1 MTKVFVS
8 IGECMVELAPQPAG
22 LYAVGFAG
30 DTFNTAFYARR
41 CLSED
46 WSVAYFTAV
55 GQDDVSDRMLAFM
68 QGAGVATPDVLRLP
82 ERTVGLYMI
91 SLKGAERSFSY
102 WRSQSA
108 AKCLADDPTRLE
120 QALSSAKVAYF
131 SGITLA
137 ILDPAARQRLLAAL
151 SKARGRG
158 VTIVFDPNLRP
169 RLWASGQEMCAAIM
183 AAAAVSDIVLPSHAD
198 EALHFGDADPS
209 ATLQRYGAAGV
220 PTVVVKDGA
229 ATILASHEGQVAT
242 YTPPPVSDIVD
253 TTAAGDSFNGGY
265 LAARLAGQ
273 TPQAAA
279 GLAAALAS
287 FVVEHTGAIV
297 SSDNFR
303 AFQSHY
309 RLER

>member
-1 MTKVFVS
+1 MNPISKGNPALTKVFVS

-41 CLSED
+41 CLSEE

-120 QALSSAKVAYF
+120 QALSLAKVAYF

-183 AAAAVSDIVLPSHAD
+183 AAAAVADIVLPSHED
-198 EALHFGDADPS
+198 EALHFGDSDPS

-229 ATILASHEGQVAT
+229 ATILASHEGQTAT

-253 TTAAGDSFNGGY
+253 TTAAGDSFNAGF
-265 LAARLAGQ
+265 LAAFLSGESLVASL
-273 TPQAAA
+273 AA
-279 GLAAALAS
+279 GASVAARVIAARGAL
-287 FVVEHTGAIV
+287 VAI
-297 SSDNFR
+297 
-303 AFQSHY
+303 
-309 RLER
+309 

>member
-68 QGAGVATPDVLRLP
+68 HGAGVATPDVLRLP

-108 AKCLADDPTRLE
+108 AKCLADDPSRLE
-120 QALSSAKVAYF
+120 QALSGAKVAYF

-137 ILDPAARQRLLAAL
+137 ILDPEARQRLLAAL
-151 SKARGRG
+151 NKARGRG

-183 AAAAVSDIVLPSHAD
+183 AAAAVADIVLPSHED

-229 ATILASHEGQVAT
+229 ATILATHEGQTAS

-253 TTAAGDSFNGGY
+253 TTAAGDSFNAGF
-265 LAARLAGQ
+265 LAAFLSGESLVASLGAGASV
-273 TPQAAA
+273 AARVI
-279 GLAAALAS
+279 AARGAL
-287 FVVEHTGAIV
+287 VAI
-297 SSDNFR
+297 
-303 AFQSHY
+303 
-309 RLER
+309 